1 MSCLFSIGDLVKEVH
16 DMASLMAVREASGG
30 ADDTRMLMGMTR
42 SICAKI
48 NTLRVFKA
56 MDALQLTQ
64 AIKDCLM
71 QADAATM
78 LHDAIAARL
87 TGEVDGQTA
96 RQAVKANVSG
106 QMMLCPYRY
115 LTGSDWTW
123 VRAPRHDME
132 RRLVRIVARLVRLGI
147 RSLDGPSTRTLLAML
162 VHIFFEEQ
170 ERWPEAEEMYDWGTN
185 LSRLHMV

>member
-1 MSCLFSIGDLVKEVH
+1 M
-16 DMASLMAVREASGG
+16 ASGG
-30 ADDTRMLMGMTR
+30 ADDTRMLMGMAR

-48 NTLRVFKA
+48 NTLRAFKA

-87 TGEVDGQTA
+87 TGDVDGQAA

-115 LTGSDWTW
+115 LTGNDWTW
-123 VRAPRHDME
+123 VRDPRHDME
-132 RRLVRIVARLVRLGI
+132 RRLVKIVARLISLGI

-170 ERWPEAEEMYDWGTN
+170 GRWPEAEEMYDWGNN

>member
-1 MSCLFSIGDLVKEVH
+1 
-16 DMASLMAVREASGG
+16 MASLMAVRVASGG

-56 MDALQLTQ
+56 MDALQLTH
-64 AIKDCLM
+64 AIKDAPL

-87 TGEVDGQTA
+87 TGDVDGQTA

-115 LTGSDWTW
+115 LTDNDWTW
-123 VRAPRHDME
+123 VRDPRNDIE
-132 RRLVRIVARLVRLGI
+132 RRLVRIVARLVRLGV
-147 RSLDGPSTRTLLAML
+147 RSLDGPSTRALLAML
-162 VHIFFEEQ
+162 VHIFFEER
-170 ERWPEAEEMYDWGTN
+170 ERWPEAEEMYDWVN
-185 LSRLHMV
+185 KLSRLHMV

>member
-16 DMASLMAVREASGG
+16 DMASLMAVRVASGG

-87 TGEVDGQTA
+87 TGDVDGQAA

-106 QMMLCPYRY
+106 QMLLCPYRY
-115 LTGSDWTW
+115 LTGNDWTW
-123 VRAPRHDME
+123 VRDPRHDME
-132 RRLVRIVARLVRLGI
+132 RRLVKIVARLISLGI
-147 RSLDGPSTRTLLAML
+147 RSLDGLSTRTLLAML
-162 VHIFFEEQ
+162 VNIFFEEQ
-170 ERWPEAEEMYDWGTN
+170 GRWPEPEEMYEWGNN